1 MIKQNSFVPYPE
13 AMLPKGFKYPQ
24 SYLKL
29 AQSTHAINYDE
40 QYSFP
45 WWFENAESNISEVID
60 IYFEITGIPNL
71 LPFARNQEWAACF
84 DISDK
89 SGNPKIIV
97 VNLNNTK
104 YYETF
109 ENFDTWL
116 KEAEN
121 DGW

>member
-1 MIKQNSFVPYPE
+1 
-13 AMLPKGFKYPQ
+13 
-24 SYLKL
+24 
-29 AQSTHAINYDE
+29 
-40 QYSFP
+40 
-45 WWFENAESNISEVID
+45 
-60 IYFEITGIPNL
+60 
-71 LPFARNQEWAACF
+71 QEWAACF

-97 VNLNNTK
+97 VNLDNTK